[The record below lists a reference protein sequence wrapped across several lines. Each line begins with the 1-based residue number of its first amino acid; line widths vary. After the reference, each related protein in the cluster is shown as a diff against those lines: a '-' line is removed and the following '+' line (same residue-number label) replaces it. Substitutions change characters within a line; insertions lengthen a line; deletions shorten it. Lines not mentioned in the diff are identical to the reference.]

1 MPTITN
7 SDNTIDS
14 RDIIERISELQG
26 ELESLQENVDDAEG
40 EDDVATAKE
49 DLSDWQEENQE
60 ELDNLKSLAEDAED
74 YCEDWEF
81 GATLINESYFINY
94 CQELVSDIGEMPRE
108 IPSYIVIDWE
118 ATAENLMVDYTAV
131 DFGDTTYYVR

>member
-94 CQELVSDIGEMPRE
+94 CQELVSDIGDMPRE